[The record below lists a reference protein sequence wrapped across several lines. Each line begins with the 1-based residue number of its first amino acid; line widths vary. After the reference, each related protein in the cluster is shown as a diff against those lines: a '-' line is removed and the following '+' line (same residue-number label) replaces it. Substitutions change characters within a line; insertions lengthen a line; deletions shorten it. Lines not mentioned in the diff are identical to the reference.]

1 MNPAVQSAL
10 VSGVI
15 GLAIWY
21 FSNRANQRALTAAGL
36 IESRRLNTEDKK
48 VDLSVLQASIT
59 DLTGRLGRVEE
70 ELAHERSQRKL
81 SNAYAR
87 TLASVLR
94 ENRMAVPPPPV
105 ELDLP

>member
-1 MNPAVQSAL
+1 MSELSGPVLTFFGVL
-10 VSGVI
+10 VVAAS
-15 GLAIWY
+15 GLAGTVAASLI
-21 FSNRANQRALTAAGL
+21 SKRASDRAQ
-36 IESRRLNTEDKK
+36 NTEDKK
-48 VDLSVLQASIT
+48 VDLSVLQASVT

-94 ENRMAVPPPPV
+94 DHQMEVPPPPP

>member
-1 MNPAVQSAL
+1 MNPAVQSAI
-10 VSGVI
+10 VSGLV

-21 FSNRANQRALTAAGL
+21 FSNRANQRAIAAAGL

-48 VDLSVLQASIT
+48 VDLSVLQASIA
-59 DLTGRLGRVEE
+59 DLTGRLGRVED
-70 ELAHERSQRKL
+70 ELVHERSQRKM

-87 TLASVLR
+87 TLAQVLR
-94 ENRMAVPPPPV
+94 DHQMQVPPPPV